1 MSLVTVTIDNRQV
14 QVEAG
19 TTILE
24 AAKRLGIKIP
34 TLCAWT
40 EIGHAPGACRV
51 CLTEVE
57 GQRSLTA
64 ACSFPVTEGMVV
76 RTNTERVRSARR
88 LVVELLLSNH
98 PQECNFCV
106 RNGTRGS
113 SGSVSNPPNFP
124 ARA

>member
-34 TLCAWT
+34 TLCAWA

-76 RTNTERVRSARR
+76 RTNTERVRIARR
-88 LVVELLLSNH
+88 YLYY
-98 PQECNFCV
+98 
-106 RNGTRGS
+106 R
-113 SGSVSNPPNFP
+113 PPVGRRP
-124 ARA
+124 LPKHRPYLPPDPEDQG